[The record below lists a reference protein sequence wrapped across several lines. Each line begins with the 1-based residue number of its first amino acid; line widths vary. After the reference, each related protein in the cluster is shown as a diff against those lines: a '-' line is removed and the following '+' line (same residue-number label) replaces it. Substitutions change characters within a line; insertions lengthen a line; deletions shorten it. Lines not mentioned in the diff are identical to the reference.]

1 MLPQQTRTACKG
13 FSIVSWMGALTK
25 SVIMKITH
33 GARCAIRNH
42 CNSMNLE
49 RLKNDLRAGPKH
61 YLRNHEA
68 CHPSWC
74 SESGRQ
80 NKVTNNLHDLP
91 PNLLFEAERAGN
103 RLVNKAAQLI
113 TNKNTNL
120 SECFMSIRAKMDGR
134 KQINQI
140 QLGSFEHWCM
150 AAGLS
155 MTLGPGWIENTLE
168 HLFEFCSSITKTFSA
183 RRKRK
188 HQCDN
193 NRKSSDAYKKARI
206 EKRYHLTP
214 ATTDNDNGTEA
225 QTPSTS
231 QKDLRC
237 ICNEYLQS
245 LQITAQQA
253 SMLTE
258 VESFYK
264 EYLLPELADPVY
276 CSGQSIR
283 HLQLPV

>member
-1 MLPQQTRTACKG
+1 MPSSARLEQLAKDFPLFRG
-13 FSIVSWMGALTK
+13 RGALTK
-25 SVIMKITH
+25 FVIMKITH
-33 GARCAIRNH
+33 GARFAIRNH
-42 CNSMNLE
+42 CNSNDIE

-61 YLRNHEA
+61 YLGNHEA

-80 NKVTNNLHDLP
+80 NEVTNNLHYLT
-91 PNLLFEAERAGN
+91 PNLLFEVERAGD

-113 TNKNTNL
+113 TNKTTNL
-120 SECFMSIRAKMDGR
+120 SECFMSIRAKMNGG
-134 KQINQI
+134 KQINRI
-140 QLGSFEHWCM
+140 QSGSFEHWCM

-168 HLFEFCSSITKTFSA
+168 HLFESCSSITKTFSA

-214 ATTDNDNGTEA
+214 ATTDNDYGPEA

-231 QKDLRC
+231 QED
-237 ICNEYLQS
+237 
-245 LQITAQQA
+245 
-253 SMLTE
+253 
-258 VESFYK
+258 
-264 EYLLPELADPVY
+264 
-276 CSGQSIR
+276 
-283 HLQLPV
+283 